1 MRVTHRVMNTDDIKA
16 EVEKGLSKLTGLAD
30 EVKVQL
36 HLASLDAKKEWD
48 ETLSPK
54 LFEVEQSAK
63 SLGESSRETVNDLVS
78 RVEDFLGR
86 LKPGAKGDT
95 ETKSH

>member
-1 MRVTHRVMNTDDIKA
+1 MNTNDIKV
-16 EVEKGLSKLTGLAD
+16 EVEKGLSKLSGLAD

-48 ETLSPK
+48 DTLSPK

-63 SLGESSRETVNDLVS
+63 ALTESSRETVNELVAK
-78 RVEDFLGR
+78 VEDFLGR
-86 LKPGAKGDT
+86 LKPGAKGDN
-95 ETKSH
+95 EAKPH

>member
-1 MRVTHRVMNTDDIKA
+1 MNTDDIKA
-16 EVEKGLSKLTGLAD
+16 EFDKGLAKLTELRD
-30 EVKVQL
+30 EVKIQL

-48 ETLSPK
+48 DTLSPK

-63 SLGESSRETVNDLVS
+63 NFTESSRTSVTELVS
-78 RVEDFLGR
+78 KVEDFLGR
-86 LKPGAKGDT
+86 IKPGAKGDG